1 MYSDAVVF
9 SSPRHA
15 RSSCAICLSCH
26 LCQLGRRS
34 TTISFLLQCGVHYD
48 LELGSAMLTDQVAV
62 YRAVMSQQSSLVNC
76 GDYIELVTQ
85 QNDVRYFS

>member
-1 MYSDAVVF
+1 MSA
-9 SSPRHA
+9 
-15 RSSCAICLSCH
+15 
-26 LCQLGRRS
+26 GRRS